1 MRTMARAVRSCPQR
15 PSAVGTTAAGDTVGD
30 VCVAYSVCVTCVVC
44 IMCGVCVACSLCVT
58 CVLCVSRMLCV

>member
-44 IMCGVCVACSLCVT
+44 VSCVVCVWP
-58 CVLCVSRMLCV
+58 VLCVSRVFSV